1 MNSRHLQS
9 FVLVHA
15 DESCLGNQN
24 AGPSR
29 GGAGAL
35 VERRADGVIARH
47 DFFVSSSN
55 TTNNQM
61 ALSGAIEIL
70 QMFGGDDAPAMTYY
84 SDSTYLVNGATDW
97 VHRWKRNGWR
107 RKGGGVENL
116 ELWQVLHELDR
127 RNPVE
132 WKWVRGHAGHAKN
145 EYADRLAVGAA
156 EQQTSSDGLAESRFL
171 DWLEGEQSTGIF
183 RDFDADLDFSER
195 EQQHTTMA

>member
-1 MNSRHLQS
+1 M
-9 FVLVHA
+9 
-15 DESCLGNQN
+15 
-24 AGPSR
+24 
-29 GGAGAL
+29 
-35 VERRADGVIARH
+35 
-47 DFFVSSSN
+47 
-55 TTNNQM
+55 
-61 ALSGAIEIL
+61 
-70 QMFGGDDAPAMTYY
+70 
-84 SDSTYLVNGATDW
+84 
-97 VHRWKRNGWR
+97 HRWKRNGWR

>member
-1 MNSRHLQS
+1 MNSRRHQS

-24 AGPSR
+24 AGPSQ

-35 VERRADGVIARH
+35 IERRTDGIITRH
-47 DFFVSSSN
+47 DFFLSSPN

-61 ALSGAIEIL
+61 ALTGAIEIL
-70 QMFGGDDAPAMTYY
+70 QMFSGDDVPAVTYY
-84 SDSTYLVNGATDW
+84 SDSTYLVSGATDW
-97 VHRWKRNGWR
+97 VHRWKANGWR
-107 RKGGGVENL
+107 RKGGAVENL
-116 ELWQVLHELDR
+116 ELWQALHELDR

-132 WKWVRGHAGHAKN
+132 WKWVRGHAGHPKN

-156 EQQTSSDGLAESRFL
+156 EDQTVSDGLIESRFL
-171 DWLEGEQSTGIF
+171 EWLEGEQAKGAF
-183 RDFDADLDFSER
+183 RNYDADTDFFER